1 MKTRWLDSGECLCA
15 LEDFTTRRRLEA
27 ELLKSQRL
35 ESIGR
40 LAGGLAHECGMN
52 VLWAA
57 LDEAF
62 KNTDDTEKIKA
73 CEKLLYGSRRMTSP
87 TETMQNYISRFRQAV
102 RQSEKNGIKIPDLL
116 QVFFATKEIRPGT

>member
-1 MKTRWLDSGECLCA
+1 MLRGEAWAATEHISLVPG
-15 LEDFTTRRRLEA
+15 EV
-27 ELLKSQRL
+27 
-35 ESIGR
+35 
-40 LAGGLAHECGMN
+40 GGLAHEAGMT

-87 TETMQNYISRFRQAV
+87 AETMQNYISRFRQAV
-102 RQSEKNGIKIPDLL
+102 RQGEKNGIKIPDLL
-116 QVFFATKEIRPGT
+116 QAFLLLRKS